1 MPRALRRLP
10 VPTNRNCPAPLQ
22 STPNSERPSPR
33 SSPTAPNRTTTMPRS
48 PGASRPQCT
57 MAGWSA
63 TGEHVVADRGRHDQ
77 DCVCPDPQHVLQ
89 HGPSGSRSESPR
101 RVASSSG
108 LTHACSTRDR
118 ARASSESSGASGE
131 GSSVRDVPARRVG
144 GVARRQ
150 DALLTR
156 WQSAGTSPGR
166 FGKAVEEPS
175 HRQGQRSEQD
185 EREVPRHDDR
195 RPSGDEQ
202 PGAGPDLFIGQNE
215 FEHHPLRG
223 GGEPVAGQ

>member
-1 MPRALRRLP
+1 MSTDSSVTKKLVETLDDAKNGYAKGAQALAGSNEPQLS
-10 VPTNRNCPAPLQ
+10 
-22 STPNSERPSPR
+22 STFAKYAQQRE
-33 SSPTAPNRTTTMPRS
+33 AF
-48 PGASRPQCT
+48 
-57 MAGWSA
+57 
-63 TGEHVVADRGRHDQ
+63 
-77 DCVCPDPQHVLQ
+77 Q

-108 LTHACSTRDR
+108 LTHAYSTRDR

-156 WQSAGTSPGR
+156 WHSAGTSPGR
-166 FGKAVEEPS
+166 FGKAVKEPS
-175 HRQGQRSEQD
+175 HRLGQRSDQD
-185 EREVPRHDDR
+185 EREAPRLDDR

-215 FEHHPLRG
+215 FEHHPPRG